1 MREYF
6 ENNLIFS
13 CAVTTKCHLIEF
25 PSILGNSDTGIGSL
39 TAKKKKLIGVIFLK
53 IVKRLKKDNTFPR
66 SFEDQL

>member
-1 MREYF
+1 MWEYF

-25 PSILGNSDTGIGSL
+25 PSILGNSDTCIGSL
-39 TAKKKKLIGVIFLK
+39 TAKKKLIGVIFLK
-53 IVKRLKKDNTFPR
+53 IVKHLKKDNTFPR